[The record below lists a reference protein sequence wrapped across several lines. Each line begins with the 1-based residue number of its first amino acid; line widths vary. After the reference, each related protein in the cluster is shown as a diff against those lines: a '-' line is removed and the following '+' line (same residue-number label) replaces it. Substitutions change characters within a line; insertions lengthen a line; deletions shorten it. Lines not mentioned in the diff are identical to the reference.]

1 MTFSFGY
8 AIILALLEMI
18 ANDYKNLAAES
29 TSSRFASVSS
39 EEAFMKDPVEK
50 KGLLKWGARKF
61 VEHKNFAYGDVTV
74 YSVPVKGKIDKDR
87 IRKALDKKFPRQS
100 SYGQIRWFTG
110 HAVLNEGDIGFKKT
124 NIKNTVTVEEHYGIA
139 D

>member
-1 MTFSFGY
+1 MTFSSGY
-8 AIILALLEMI
+8 PIILALLEMI
-18 ANDYKNLAAES
+18 ANDYKNLTAES
-29 TSSRFASVSS
+29 ASSRFASLSS

-50 KGLLKWGARKF
+50 KGILKWGERKF
-61 VEHKNFAYGDVTV
+61 IEHKNFAYGDVTV
-74 YSVPVKGKIDKDR
+74 YSVPVEGEIDKNK
-87 IRKALDKKFPRQS
+87 ITKALDKKFPRQS
-100 SYGQIRWFTG
+100 SYGKLRWFTG

>member
-1 MTFSFGY
+1 
-8 AIILALLEMI
+8 MI

-50 KGLLKWGARKF
+50 KGILKWGERKLI
-61 VEHKNFAYGDVTV
+61 ENKHYAYGEVDV
-74 YSVPVKGKIDKDR
+74 YSVPVEGEIDVTKIR
-87 IRKALDKKFPRQS
+87 VALDKKFPRQLAW
-100 SYGQIRWFTG
+100 GKTRWFTG

-124 NIKNTVTVEEHYGIA
+124 NTKNTVTVEQHYGIA

>member
-1 MTFSFGY
+1 
-8 AIILALLEMI
+8 MI
-18 ANDYKNLAAES
+18 ENDYKTLSAES
-29 TSSRFASVSS
+29 DSSRFATLSAEETFMESS
-39 EEAFMKDPVEK
+39 PVEE
-50 KGLLKWGARKF
+50 KGLLKWGKRKF
-61 VEHKNFAYGDVTV
+61 IENKNFAFGDVTV

-100 SYGQIRWFTG
+100 SYGQMRWFTG

-124 NIKNTVTVEEHYGIA
+124 NTKNTVTVEQHYGIA

>member
-1 MTFSFGY
+1 
-8 AIILALLEMI
+8 MI
-18 ANDYKNLAAES
+18 ENDYKTLSAES
-29 TSSRFASVSS
+29 DSSRFATLSA
-39 EEAFMKDPVEK
+39 EETFMESYPVEE
-50 KGLLKWGARKF
+50 KGFLKWGARKF

-100 SYGQIRWFTG
+100 SYGQMRWFTG
-110 HAVLNEGDIGFKKT
+110 HAVLDEGDIGFKKT
-124 NIKNTVTVEEHYGIA
+124 NTKNTVTVEQHYGIA

>member
-39 EEAFMKDPVEK
+39 EEAFMKDPVDK
-50 KGLLKWGARKF
+50 KGLLKWGKRKF
-61 VEHKNFAYGDVTV
+61 IEHKHYAYGDVDV
-74 YSVPVKGKIDKDR
+74 YSVPVEGEIDVTR
-87 IRKALDKKFPRQS
+87 IRVALDKKFPRQS
-100 SYGQIRWFTG
+100 PWGKMKWFTG

-124 NIKNTVTVEEHYGIA
+124 NTKNTVTVEQHYGIA